1 MIRLKTVRWKNF
13 LATGNRFIEVK
24 LDKEPMTLIVG
35 KNGAGKSTLIDAITF
50 SLFGKPF
57 KKVNK
62 GQLVNSVNERD
73 TLTEIEFSVGSSEWK
88 VRRGIKPNLLEIF
101 HNDELINQDAKSM
114 DYQKYLEEKILK
126 LNFKSFTQIVVLGS
140 ASFVPFMQ
148 LASNDRRII
157 IEDILDIG
165 IFSVMKTLLKDRSLT
180 LKEEMNGI
188 DWDITL
194 IQEKIKIKEEHIKEK
209 EEASEQKR
217 KSDLYKIEETEKQ
230 ITKLNNEIFN
240 HQEKLDIL
248 LKSITDKTSIEKK
261 NQELDKYRSQIV
273 KNLKK
278 FSKDKKFFED
288 RLDCPTCEQE
298 IDEEFKKSKLVEVGK
313 GLDEMNNGLSQLEK
327 EVEKVYKRIGEISKI
342 TRDITTEES
351 EVIQKLSN
359 IHAHNSFIQKLN
371 HEMKST
377 QKVEVEQ
384 ESMNALSKNLDESKS
399 TRFQY
404 VDQKFYYDVL
414 GNILNDTGIK
424 TRIIKKYLPVIN
436 KHVNDYL
443 KDMDF
448 FVNFQLDENFQET
461 IKSRH
466 RDQFSYYSFSEG
478 EKKRIDIAL
487 LLTWRYIA
495 SMRNSVNVNL
505 LILDEVF
512 DASLDQAGVDDLMK
526 LFNILKGTNLFI
538 ISHKLDILDD
548 KFPNKLIVEKVKNFT
563 QVMNE
568 TE

>member
-24 LDKEPMTLIVG
+24 LDQEAMMLVVG
-35 KNGAGKSTLIDAITF
+35 KDGAGKSTLIDAITF

-73 TLTEIEFSVGSSEWK
+73 TLTEIEFSVGTAEWK
-88 VRRGIKPNLLEIF
+88 VCRGIKPNLFEIY
-101 HNDELINQDAKSM
+101 HNDMLVNQDAKSM
-114 DYQKYLEEKILK
+114 DYQKYLEEKVLK

-148 LASNDRRII
+148 LTANDRRII

-165 IFSVMKTLLKDRSLT
+165 IFSVMKTLLKDRLIT
-180 LKEEMNGI
+180 LKEEMNELDYEI
-188 DWDITL
+188 KIL
-194 IQEKIKIKEEHIKEK
+194 QEKIAIQTKHMKALEEESK
-209 EEASEQKR
+209 QKR
-217 KSDLYKIEETEKQ
+217 KSDLDKIKETEQ
-230 ITKLNNEIFN
+230 EIDKLNKEIVV
-240 HQEKLDIL
+240 HQERIGDL
-248 LKSITDKTSIEKK
+248 LNSIKDKTAVETK
-261 NQELDKYRSQIV
+261 NQELDKYRSQIS
-273 KNLKK
+273 KNLKR
-278 FSKDKKFFED
+278 FTKDKKFFEEK
-288 RLDCPTCEQE
+288 LNCPTCEQE
-298 IDEEFKKSKLVEVGK
+298 IDEEFKNNKLIEVGK
-313 GLDEMNNGLSQLEK
+313 DIDEMNNGLRQITK
-327 EVEKVYKRIGEISKI
+327 EVDKVYERIGKISKS
-342 TRDITTEES
+342 TQEVQKEELQVVQKQS
-351 EVIQKLSN
+351 NIRAHNNFIQKLS
-359 IHAHNSFIQKLN
+359 
-371 HEMKST
+371 HELESLEG
-377 QKVEVEQ
+377 EVETG
-384 ESMNALSKNLDESKS
+384 SMNILTKELDESKS
-399 TRFQY
+399 TRFKY

-414 GNILNDTGIK
+414 SNILNDTGIK

-461 IKSRH
+461 IRSRH

-487 LLTWRYIA
+487 LLTWRDVA

-526 LFNILKGTNLFI
+526 LFNILKNTNLFI

-548 KFPNKLIVEKVKNFT
+548 KFPDKLIVEKVKNFT
-563 QVMNE
+563 QVTRE
-568 TE
+568 